1 MAQWGNYYPSG
12 SYFDAMCCLG
22 CYQPQ
27 TTGPA
32 ELVKIRA
39 VDTFNPQTPN
49 ILGQR
54 KDLLVVSIDI
64 FYILGSTSRSWIGSV
79 EVDSRSIFIDNLS
92 YAATAEDLRKHFQHC
107 GCIKQVTISHS
118 RRRSNSSKGV
128 AYIEFNEKYSVKIA
142 LALHET
148 FILER
153 AISVSPK
160 RSNRHKIVSVKRI
173 VRSPISGKKRLRGNC
188 DDDDAELK
196 GIGNN
201 LDLELK
207 KVKKSK
213 KSKILDDLTMGIE
226 MLTVR
231 QGME

>member
-1 MAQWGNYYPSG
+1 MDYDQIFTS
-12 SYFDAMCCLG
+12 
-22 CYQPQ
+22 
-27 TTGPA
+27 
-32 ELVKIRA
+32 EEEEI
-39 VDTFNPQTPN
+39 FN
-49 ILGQR
+49 
-54 KDLLVVSIDI
+54 S
-64 FYILGSTSRSWIGSV
+64 GSTSRSWIGSV

-92 YAATAEDLRKHFQHC
+92 YAATAEDLRIHFQHC

-173 VRSPISGKKRLRGNC
+173 VKSPISGKKRLRGNC
-188 DDDDAELK
+188 DDDAELK

-213 KSKILDDLTMGIE
+213 ALDDLTMGIE
-226 MLTVR
+226 MLTFT